1 MSLQNRFLLYLEF
14 EPGRFTLKRDG
25 EDWTKEFSGLLEA
38 LHYARSLATDT
49 ETRLTVYDN
58 TGRPII
64 DTFV

>member
-1 MSLQNRFLLYLEF
+1 MQNRFLLFLES

-38 LHYARSLATDT
+38 LHYARTLATTTD
-49 ETRLTVYDN
+49 TRLTVYDSN
-58 TGRPII
+58 GRPII